1 MCPVSMRRNAWW
13 SRMVEPRAIL
23 WLDTTQTCCSGSSIS
38 CVGSLCVVALA
49 WFHAQFACL
58 LPRMP
63 TSPNHQEHEKRRMG
77 AHQKHKEV
85 PSSLA
90 AGDAAEEGAPA
101 AHVCASPLRA
111 AAVLSLL
118 QRHSSEPGADV
129 IVPFLGLAVDAGDHT
144 TAATLLGEAD
154 CVELSAYIHPRDA
167 TAPFLPADEVHRL
180 MLQIMSG
187 TTLLVPIHIE
197 HRTRV
202 CCHFFMVDR
211 SSCRSLPM
219 LCSLAD
225 METVALRAVHHK
237 NPPTHRPTHT
247 SSTRQ
252 ALTFCTGM
260 ALLTTTSLQKAWS
273 LRPRVMP
280 VSPTLTS
287 PGCFPPV
294 QRATRVWHHR
304 DGDAHHGHATTDPLP
319 DTVLP
324 RCALGCACVF
334 VLCVVLPLSGPLVF
348 RSDD

>member
-58 LPRMP
+58 LPRMA

-225 METVALRAVHHK
+225 METVAWRCAPQQPSH
-237 NPPTHRPTHT
+237 PPTHAHIFDSTGVDFLHRHGVAHYHITAESVVITPARDARITNFDVAGVFPTGAACNTGLAPPRRRRT
-247 SSTRQ
+247 S
-252 ALTFCTGM
+252 
-260 ALLTTTSLQKAWS
+260 WS
-273 LRPRVMP
+273 RDHGPTAGYSAPEVRVGLCM
-280 VSPTLTS
+280 
-287 PGCFPPV
+287 C
-294 QRATRVWHHR
+294 
-304 DGDAHHGHATTDPLP
+304 
-319 DTVLP
+319 
-324 RCALGCACVF
+324 
-334 VLCVVLPLSGPLVF
+334 LCVVCCVAVERTARVPFG
-348 RSDD
+348 